1 MDYHQFLL
9 RGDDDET
16 VQQDKSLAK
25 TRALIQRTIEES
37 PWKRCACDICRAVGV
52 EVIIFRSSNRNKRR
66 GFHNLGVYH
75 RHLKKT
81 LENAA

>member
-9 RGDDDET
+9 RGESDDT
-16 VQQDKSLAK
+16 AAQDKALEK
-25 TRALIQRTIEES
+25 TRSLIERTIEET
-37 PWKRCACDICRAVGV
+37 PWKRCDCDICRSVGV

-66 GFHNLGVYH
+66 GFHNLSVYH
-75 RHLKKT
+75 RHLKRT